1 MEALF
6 LCAALAVFLGPVFG
20 ANDAAPD
27 KQAPRRT
34 AVRIAER
41 LLKLPTD
48 DINARQKCI
57 DELARLGEDALPG
70 LERILHG
77 HLSRS
82 LGGTREQDGRVVD
95 LILGRFT
102 APREPWEPDALA
114 FQVDY
119 GETHEE
125 AMKRAV
131 RRPWLRPFLLKV
143 LKHHFT
149 SQRRFFLWGVWY
161 HLKDPV
167 PDLCE
172 FAGADPDPSVRA
184 NALILL
190 TEVSPLPREA
200 LREVLPQVLRRE
212 QVASPRTVALG
223 IAAEFRVRSVLPE
236 LLDLLNSRTT
246 VDTSLTTYL
255 SRAVFWGEPPEPTGP
270 EAQRFAATMGQLAAY
285 AIQEITGR
293 DFGFKSCYQ
302 SRGEMPQIIERIRAA
317 YPEHPPGNDGR

>member
-1 MEALF
+1 VIFSFEHDDEDENENDPLF
-6 LCAALAVFLGPVFG
+6 SRVTRHASSLLTSPPQGRMLGLRERKDLNMSRPAMWRHSRPPARAGLWSLLFCLGAMSLAGSASAAEGRPGDRPAR
-20 ANDAAPD
+20 AA
-27 KQAPRRT
+27 A

-41 LLKLPTD
+41 LLKLPPD
-48 DINARQKCI
+48 HIKARQQCI
-57 DELARLGEDALPG
+57 DELAELEEDALPG

-167 PDLCE
+167 PDLCD
-172 FAGADPDPSVRA
+172 FARADPDPSVRA

-190 TEVSPLPREA
+190 TKVSPLPREGILSNVVYGVA
-200 LREVLPQVLRRE
+200 WVRRLPFGLRR
-212 QVASPRTVALG
+212 
-223 IAAEFRVRSVLPE
+223 
-236 LLDLLNSRTT
+236 
-246 VDTSLTTYL
+246 
-255 SRAVFWGEPPEPTGP
+255 
-270 EAQRFAATMGQLAAY
+270 
-285 AIQEITGR
+285 
-293 DFGFKSCYQ
+293 
-302 SRGEMPQIIERIRAA
+302 
-317 YPEHPPGNDGR
+317 